1 VLRVLDRLVDEIGGL
16 NCKLVLVIGP
26 PNSGKSKLLV
36 DLARHREVTVLN
48 VGLALGRSLLSAPLS
63 RRHLQ
68 APDLLRELEDKYA
81 ANGLTVLDNI
91 ELLFDRTLQLD
102 PLDLLKR
109 HARARR
115 VVAAWPGD
123 LNVNRIYYAMM
134 GHPEHRDYS
143 VNGLVPFRIR

>member
-1 VLRVLDRLVDEIGGL
+1 MLKGLDRLVDEVGGL

-26 PNSGKSKLLV
+26 PNAGKSKLLV
-36 DLARHREVTVLN
+36 DLARHREVAVLN
-48 VGLALGRSLLSAPLS
+48 VGSALGRSLLSVSLS

-123 LNVNRIYYAMM
+123 LSDNRICYATI
-134 GHPEHRDYS
+134 GHPEYRDYGVNS
-143 VNGLVPFRIR
+143 VVLFRIR